1 MTVGTETFTSGIIT
15 VIDAATAPVA
25 VTLDAEMVVA
35 LSGQGTHARST
46 LQKALR
52 KGNAGRNLIAL
63 HLLHSQGGILTD
75 VLVVTTVAPLG
86 LSRQHTGQQA
96 KEKGN
101 YLQVSIHR
109 YFVSSYQLP
118 ATSYKL
124 RATSYGLR
132 ATGYELQVSSYW
144 FNFGLIT

>member
-1 MTVGTETFTSGIIT
+1 MTVGTETFTSGIII
-15 VIDAATAPVA
+15 VIDAATTPVT

-35 LSGQGTHARST
+35 LTGQGAHTRST
-46 LQKALR
+46 LQEALR

-75 VLVVTTVAPLG
+75 VLIVTTVAPLG
-86 LSRQHTGQQA
+86 LSRQHTGQQT

-109 YFVSSYQLP
+109 LLVTSYELL

-124 RATSYGLR
+124 CAMGYELRATSYKFTL
-132 ATGYELQVSSYW
+132 
-144 FNFGLIT
+144 GLIPYLE